1 MFEEE
6 SVFDIDEDRYPSRSP
21 STAAS
26 EKPPRKGDQHR
37 HDSHHT
43 SLEHP
48 TGSSWSNLDASQSTF
63 PSDLLEAAE
72 SPFFHEATKPLPKQL
87 TANAVEVV
95 KVANVC
101 AAAVGIA
108 YFYFRGLYDVVL
120 EYDQIFFLSILVNI
134 LDSTPGVLRTLWF
147 VLIVCAGVIWT
158 SMAVYVSTWALPV
171 YHQVA
176 WTLMA
181 FFYDAGTIS
190 CAYVILHHPSRKL
203 KATNF
208 LEVDLLLYLVSLN
221 AICIFP
227 VRHFN
232 SSLHLILDIRMIV
245 LLYGG
250 LYRPNDKVALLR
262 RKSIWLI
269 MACILVFFVLVSSKN
284 LWAQFIG
291 SIVNFGVGLT
301 LLVQAALFHYVKY
314 PLLRRLQAQEAK
326 RQASSPGSFV
336 TYSGALGP
344 GAHEADDIGAAGDD
358 RASAVAMR
366 QLSTLNPLAAA
377 PPSA

>member
-26 EKPPRKGDQHR
+26 EKPPRQGDQHR

-108 YFYFRGLYDVVL
+108 YFYFHGYYDVVL
-120 EYDQIFFLSILVNI
+120 EYNQIFFLSVLVNI

-147 VLIVCAGVIWT
+147 VLIVCAGIIWT

-227 VRHFN
+227 VSHFN

-284 LWAQFIG
+284 LWAQFVG

-301 LLVQAALFHYVKY
+301 LLAQAALFHFVKY

-326 RQASSPGSFV
+326 GHASSPGNFV
-336 TYSGALGP
+336 AYSGALG
-344 GAHEADDIGAAGDD
+344 AHEAGDGGAGDD